1 MLTQLE
7 HIVLNNLVHNETY
20 TRKVLPYVKEEY
32 FETTSGRSNFG
43 LIHSH
48 FSKYNQCP
56 TRSEHSIAIESLS
69 GISSDE
75 FTEIVSPLK
84 LSTPKQKGTRL
95 WSF

>member
-7 HIVLNNLVHNETY
+7 HIVLNNLVYNETY

-32 FETTSGRSNFG
+32 FETTSGRTNFG
-43 LIHSH
+43 IIHSH

-69 GISSDE
+69 
-75 FTEIVSPLK
+75 VSYTHLTLPTK
-84 LSTPKQKGTRL
+84 A
-95 WSF
+95 